1 MKIEILP
8 EAQADLD
15 GGYWFYENVCGPRR
29 VFFDFYSFRYTVI
42 AVIRGNPFYVSR

>member
-15 GGYWFYENVCGPRR
+15 DGIGFMR
-29 VFFDFYSFRYTVI
+29 TKQL
-42 AVIRGNPFYVSR
+42 VSASIF